1 MATADQVERVHMP
14 AAVWLGGRRI
24 DCNDDT
30 LDSPEP
36 LAVWADNGRWVE
48 LTVPVE
54 VGDGETYRYGVAF
67 TELLTVRVPRW
78 LIPHQPGRERPS
90 TDVGYELIC
99 NHGQEQRRRFE

>member
-1 MATADQVERVHMP
+1 MATADQVARVHMP

-30 LDSPEP
+30 LDVPEA
-36 LAVWADNGRWVE
+36 LAVWADDGSWVE

-54 VGDGETYRYGVAF
+54 VGDGDTDRHGVAF

-78 LIPHQPGRERPS
+78 LIPHQPIPARPAL
-90 TDVGYELIC
+90 DVGYELIC
-99 NHGQEQRRRFE
+99 NRGQEQRGRSE